1 MLLNRPLRNVAAWV
15 NYKLGY
21 LKKCKKN
28 CEFRKK
34 NCKVKAKIGYHEVM
48 SKEKAIQLAG
58 SVKALAELLGISRP
72 AIYQWGEDVPKM
84 RVYQLKTLCPDWF

>member
-1 MLLNRPLRNVAAWV
+1 V

-21 LKKCKKN
+21 SKKCKKT

-34 NCKVKAKIGYHEVM
+34 NCEVKAKIGYHRVM

-72 AIYQWGEDVPKM
+72 AIYQWGVNVPKW
-84 RVYQLKTLCPDWF
+84 RVYQLKELRPQWF

>member
-1 MLLNRPLRNVAAWV
+1 M
-15 NYKLGY
+15 
-21 LKKCKKN
+21 
-28 CEFRKK
+28 
-34 NCKVKAKIGYHEVM
+34 M

-84 RVYQLKTLCPDWF
+84 RVYQLKTLHPEWF